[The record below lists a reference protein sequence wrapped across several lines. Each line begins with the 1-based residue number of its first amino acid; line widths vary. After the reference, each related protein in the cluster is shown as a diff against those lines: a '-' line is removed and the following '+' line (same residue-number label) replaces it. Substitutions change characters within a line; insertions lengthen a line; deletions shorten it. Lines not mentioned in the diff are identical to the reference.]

1 MYIVPVVAANSRQAN
16 NTQISH
22 LGYSWI
28 YINPGKPKVLIYKAN
43 MLVVKAELITEE
55 KEKKLQ
61 SFQDFEECDFIFRG
75 FYLLLTLNIGNFRL
89 FFFILL
95 ACLFVCL
102 AVALGL
108 TYNQNY
114 N

>member
-1 MYIVPVVAANSRQAN
+1 
-16 NTQISH
+16 
-22 LGYSWI
+22 
-28 YINPGKPKVLIYKAN
+28 

-75 FYLLLTLNIGNFRL
+75 FYLLPTLNIGNFHL
-89 FFFILL
+89 FFLFL
-95 ACLFVCL
+95 ACLFVYF
-102 AVALGL
+102 AVPLGL